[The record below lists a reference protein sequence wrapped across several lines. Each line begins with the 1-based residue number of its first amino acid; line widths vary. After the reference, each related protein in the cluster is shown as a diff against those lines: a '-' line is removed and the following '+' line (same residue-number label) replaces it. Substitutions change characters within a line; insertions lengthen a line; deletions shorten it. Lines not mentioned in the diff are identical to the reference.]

1 MSWLYDF
8 EEQEGHL
15 DFLTRVVV
23 LTFHAGADGVPVT
36 IGEVLFFTPLCSLC
50 SVCSSSDDIGLGLL
64 N

>member
-23 LTFHAGADGVPVT
+23 LTFHAGSDGVPVT
-36 IGEVLFFTPLCSLC
+36 IGEVLIFTPLCSLC
-50 SVCSSSDDIGLGLL
+50 KWVPHQMILDMAV
-64 N
+64 